1 MILKN
6 FYKLFLLF
14 LLLFPFNVTSQEQIR
29 IDFYK
34 TIRCLV
40 CDGQSIYDSETAF
53 AQNLREQIKLKFN
66 QGLTKKEI
74 KNELLTIYGEDISFQ
89 PKKNKIF
96 LWFSPFIILSLIF
109 SLNISRYKKK
119 LNKK

>member
-6 FYKLFLLF
+6 FYKFFLLF

-109 SLNISRYKKK
+109 GLNISRYKKK

>member
-66 QGLTKKEI
+66 QGLTKEEI

-109 SLNISRYKKK
+109 GLNISRYKKK

>member
-14 LLLFPFNVTSQEQIR
+14 LLLFPFNVTSQEQLR

-109 SLNISRYKKK
+109 GLNISRYKKK

>member
-66 QGLTKKEI
+66 QGLTKEEI

-89 PKKNKIF
+89 PRKNKLF

-109 SLNISRYKKK
+109 GLNISRYKKK

>member
-66 QGLTKKEI
+66 KGFTKKEI

-109 SLNISRYKKK
+109 GLNISRYKKK

>member
-66 QGLTKKEI
+66 QGFTKKEI

-109 SLNISRYKKK
+109 GLNISRYKKK

>member
-66 QGLTKKEI
+66 QGFTKKEI

-89 PKKNKIF
+89 PKKNKLF

-109 SLNISRYKKK
+109 GLNISRYKKK

>member
-14 LLLFPFNVTSQEQIR
+14 LLLFPFNVTSQEQLR

-89 PKKNKIF
+89 PRKNKLF

-109 SLNISRYKKK
+109 GLNISRYKKK

>member
-96 LWFSPFIILSLIF
+96 LCFSPFIILSLIF
-109 SLNISRYKKK
+109 GLNISRYKKK

>member
-6 FYKLFLLF
+6 FYKLFLLL
-14 LLLFPFNVTSQEQIR
+14 LLLFPFNVTSQEQLR

-66 QGLTKKEI
+66 QGLTKEEI

-89 PKKNKIF
+89 PRKNKLF

-109 SLNISRYKKK
+109 GLNISRYKKK

>member
-6 FYKLFLLF
+6 FFKLFLLF

-109 SLNISRYKKK
+109 GLNISRYKKK

>member
-14 LLLFPFNVTSQEQIR
+14 LLLFHFNVTSQEQIR

-66 QGLTKKEI
+66 QGFTKKEI

-109 SLNISRYKKK
+109 GLNISRYKKK

>member
-40 CDGQSIYDSETAF
+40 CDGQSIYDSETTF

-66 QGLTKKEI
+66 QGLTKEEI
-74 KNELLTIYGEDISFQ
+74 KNELLTIYGEEISFQ
-89 PKKNKIF
+89 PRKNKLF

-109 SLNISRYKKK
+109 GLNISRYKKK